1 MPDDSGPHY
10 LGLAT
15 GILACWLIFNF
26 CRHFLER
33 GSTMIQTFLVLLAMS
48 VTDLGLILE
57 SWCTG
62 GCFVR

>member
-1 MPDDSGPHY
+1 
-10 LGLAT
+10 
-15 GILACWLIFNF
+15 
-26 CRHFLER
+26 
-33 GSTMIQTFLVLLAMS
+33 MIQTFLVLLAMS